1 LDIVPVNIY
10 VIGLYYL
17 LCTNIHVNTSQKEQ
31 SNQTQISVGEP
42 VSVNEKVFD
51 ALVQFQYERN

>member
-1 LDIVPVNIY
+1 M
-10 VIGLYYL
+10 
-17 LCTNIHVNTSQKEQ
+17 TS
-31 SNQTQISVGEP
+31 ISDPNGEP

>member
-1 LDIVPVNIY
+1 MN
-10 VIGLYYL
+10 
-17 LCTNIHVNTSQKEQ
+17 
-31 SNQTQISVGEP
+31 NQIKLRSRWGEP